1 MSKNINDKITN
12 IKEERELL
20 IQKTTNDIE
29 KTKISLTSE
38 TNKIID
44 LQDNSEKKNI
54 ELAKTQELIA
64 SLIQD
69 IANSKDESEII
80 KIRKRLNYY
89 INKIKKELVKR
100 GLSEPEIKEYEGKVS
115 DIRQNI
121 SKYIRFLKRNKNI
134 AEIEQLNNKF
144 GELLE
149 DDIKKL
155 KKMIS
160 LEKNYNKKYLNNTN
174 KVKKEK
180 KSISPSDDINRLF
193 NEELEKMMKENN
205 IEPLYSKE
213 DIIDEESLPKV
224 ELNPKADND
233 SQNIEIFKLDLDEIK
248 RKATDETRLEEE
260 YTDYNNITEFL
271 NRKID
276 LYKKRYGILEL
287 QDYDKLITKNFLI
300 FLKNFSKF
308 IKNKKKINVMKK
320 DNIFFYGG
328 SDLTSFI
335 EYSIQRNSIKN
346 ALKSIFSKTSLF
358 RSEEQS
364 LSEQE
369 RCIKWIIDTY
379 GEDAIINNRVK
390 RIKA

>member
-1 MSKNINDKITN
+1 MSNNINDKITN

-29 KTKISLTSE
+29 KTKISLTNE
-38 TNKIID
+38 TNTIIAS
-44 LQDNSEKKNI
+44 LEKNEKKNI
-54 ELAKTQELIA
+54 ELAKIQELIA

-69 IANSKDESEII
+69 IANSKDETEII

-89 INKIKKELVKR
+89 INKIKKELIKR
-100 GLSEPEIKEYEGKVS
+100 GISETEIKEYEGKVS

-121 SKYIRFLKRNKNI
+121 SKYIRFIKRNKNI

-149 DDIKKL
+149 DDVKKL

-160 LEKNYNKKYLNNTN
+160 LEKKYNKKYLNNTN

-224 ELNPKADND
+224 ELNPKTEED
-233 SQNIEIFKLDLDEIK
+233 SQGFEIFQLDLEEIK
-248 RKATDETRLEEE
+248 RRATDETKLEE

-271 NRKID
+271 DTKINI
-276 LYKKRYGILEL
+276 YRKRYGIIEL
-287 QDYDKLITKNFLI
+287 QDYDKLIAKNFLI
-300 FLKNFSKF
+300 FIKNFSKF
-308 IKNKKKINVMKK
+308 IKNKKKINAMKK
-320 DNIFFYGG
+320 DNVFFYGG

-335 EYSIQRNSIKN
+335 EYSKQRNSIKN
-346 ALKSIFSKTSLF
+346 ALKSIFSKTSIF
-358 RSEEQS
+358 HNEGQQ

-379 GEDAIINNRVK
+379 GEDAIINNRLK
-390 RIKA
+390 RIKL